1 MSLPERKGVDAV
13 HGTAPSNPS
22 PGRKVLV
29 VDDSHDARSILQ
41 LLLTKLGHQART
53 AEDVRTGIAVTRDFQ
68 PEIVFCDLMMTGGL
82 SGYAYARAAREEEAL
97 AGLCIVAV
105 SGWEGPEYERQAYAA
120 GFDRL
125 LKKPVD
131 LSDLQEILRAPP
143 VRCRSAVAPPD
154 QTGKS
159 DGDKAPAENS

>member
-1 MSLPERKGVDAV
+1 MSLPERRGVDAV
-13 HGTAPSNPS
+13 HGSAPSNQP
-22 PGRKVLV
+22 PVRKVLV
-29 VDDSHDARSILQ
+29 VDDSQDARSILQ

-53 AEDVRTGIAVTRDFQ
+53 AEDVRTGIAVTRDFR
-68 PEIVFCDLMMTGGL
+68 PEIVFCDLMMAGGL
-82 SGYAYARAAREEEAL
+82 SGYAFARAAREEEAL

-120 GFDRL
+120 GFDHL

-131 LSDLQEILRAPP
+131 LRDLQDILRSPP

-154 QTGKS
+154 QTGES
-159 DGDKAPAENS
+159 DSDKAPLSDK